1 MMSLL
6 DLIIEQDK
14 LLLQL
19 EKVIT
24 DREKS
29 LPCEAACSA
38 ECEAGGLA
46 AAKEAQEAGSVAA
59 AEKPKEEGAAA
70 AAASMPNQSRGKDEA
85 SRPQPRERLPR
96 KCKSSVIQASLV
108 LLVIFCA
115 GTPAAVAKGGAKPPG
130 FASRNPAKV
139 LVKASGRAAKLEKPK
154 IPRGI
159 LNSVFN
165 RNNADNIMQGLEKSA
180 DFFDL
185 VKTFVDKFKAKDNN
199 MEPQQLHDHELFE
212 CKPRKGGL
220 CYSRCARTDN
230 YKQKW
235 CHITSTLDGAWDV
248 CDCVLRP
255 MMRRWIEANK
265 AKLLAVDAA
274 RVAAGEEAE
283 ADLYTLWIIIATLAA
298 VMVVAIISFI
308 SRCAYNYRFNNKKQ
322 TEVKRGRQQQQLDNL
337 RGQVPR
343 LDQSAMIL
351 GMDRAK
357 SLANLNPTTQD
368 NPLLTQP
375 QAKSMINLTKM
386 GPSKHV
392 TFEDTTAMMATPPND
407 PEVGREE

>member
-1 MMSLL
+1 
-6 DLIIEQDK
+6 
-14 LLLQL
+14 
-19 EKVIT
+19 
-24 DREKS
+24 
-29 LPCEAACSA
+29 
-38 ECEAGGLA
+38 
-46 AAKEAQEAGSVAA
+46 
-59 AEKPKEEGAAA
+59 
-70 AAASMPNQSRGKDEA
+70 
-85 SRPQPRERLPR
+85 
-96 KCKSSVIQASLV
+96 
-108 LLVIFCA
+108 
-115 GTPAAVAKGGAKPPG
+115 
-130 FASRNPAKV
+130 
-139 LVKASGRAAKLEKPK
+139 
-154 IPRGI
+154 
-159 LNSVFN
+159 
-165 RNNADNIMQGLEKSA
+165 
-180 DFFDL
+180 
-185 VKTFVDKFKAKDNN
+185 
-199 MEPQQLHDHELFE
+199 
-212 CKPRKGGL
+212 
-220 CYSRCARTDN
+220 
-230 YKQKW
+230 
-235 CHITSTLDGAWDV
+235 
-248 CDCVLRP
+248 
-255 MMRRWIEANK
+255 MRRWIEANK
-265 AKLLAVDAA
+265 AKILAVDAA

-322 TEVKRGRQQQQLDNL
+322 TEVKRERQQQQLDNL